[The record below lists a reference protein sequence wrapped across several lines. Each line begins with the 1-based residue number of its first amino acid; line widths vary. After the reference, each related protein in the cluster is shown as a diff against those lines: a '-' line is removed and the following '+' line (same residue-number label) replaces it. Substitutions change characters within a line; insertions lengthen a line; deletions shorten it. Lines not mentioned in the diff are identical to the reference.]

1 MKSAATHCLA
11 FARQL
16 TPSCAALL
24 ACLCA
29 ALDCSAA
36 NPPPPDAD
44 SKWIFDLLPKSL
56 QKNPRLDVTILS
68 ELTAAGRQL
77 APVDSA
83 HPAFYVLQSGGYH
96 ARNGDTV
103 GEANVAQE
111 EVDAFVRKSL
121 AQAGYLAAD
130 PAQGKK
136 PSLVLTYI
144 WGVHGEPLAS
154 ETMSPGEL
162 DRNLRE
168 RATLVGGE
176 KFAQKLLDLVRRNSE
191 LMDAQTSGLRL
202 DVGTNQPAPPPV
214 GAELFAFM
222 NPVERFRAESP
233 QNATLL
239 EQVRGDMYYVVV
251 SAYDHDQLAQGKRVL
266 LWRTRMTAGADGVA
280 QTQAVPT
287 LVRTAAAY
295 FGRDMPG
302 PATLSP
308 RTSGEGRTSF
318 GPLEVIATD
327 VPRPTE
333 KK

>member
-1 MKSAATHCLA
+1 MKHAVTLRLVSARLIIC
-11 FARQL
+11 R
-16 TPSCAALL
+16 CAALL
-24 ACLCA
+24 ACACA
-29 ALDCSAA
+29 PLDAKAADAPPSA
-36 NPPPPDAD
+36 PD
-44 SKWIFDLLPKSL
+44 SKWVFDLLPKSL

-68 ELTAAGRQL
+68 ELTEAGRKL
-77 APVDSA
+77 SAVDPA
-83 HPAFYVLQSGGYH
+83 HPAYYVLQSGGYH

-103 GEANVAQE
+103 GEAKVARE
-111 EVDAFVRKSL
+111 EIDAFVRKSL
-121 AQAGYLAAD
+121 AQAGYLSVDSA
-130 PAQGKK
+130 PGKR

-176 KFAQKLLDLVRRNSE
+176 KFAKKLLELVRRNSE

-202 DVGTNQPAPPPV
+202 DVGTDRPAPPPV

-222 NPVERFRAESP
+222 NPIERFRAESP
-233 QNATLL
+233 KNATLL

-251 SAYDHDQLAQGKRVL
+251 SAYDHDQLAQGQRVL

-295 FGRDMPG
+295 FGRDMPE
-302 PATLSP
+302 PATISP

-318 GPLEVIATD
+318 GPLEVIEAD
-327 VPRPTE
+327 VRRPTE